1 MGDRFYTT
9 VRTLALPLLR
19 GWLGLRVRGIEHVPA
34 SGGVLV
40 VANHSSYLDPAVL
53 GRACPRK
60 LHFLI
65 KRSVH
70 EVRGLRWFF
79 RGMDA
84 IPVAAAPQ
92 DTGALR
98 AALRVLGRGGAVGI
112 FPEGGRSAD
121 GTLRA
126 AQSGVGLLASRSGAV
141 VVPAGIRGAH
151 RAMPVGALIPRPVRV
166 EVHFGPALTFA
177 AGRGERLD
185 PDVVTARIMDE
196 VQRLSDSTAS
206 WAGASEAVS

>member
-1 MGDRFYTT
+1 MGDRFYAT
-9 VRTLALPLLR
+9 VRTLAWPLLR
-19 GWLGLRVRGIEHVPA
+19 GWLRLHVRGLNHVPPT
-34 SGGVLV
+34 GGLLV

-60 LHFLI
+60 LHFVI

-84 IPVAAAPQ
+84 IPVEAGTR

-98 AALRVLGRGGAVGI
+98 AALRLLDRGQAVGI
-112 FPEGGRSAD
+112 FPEGGRSGD

-126 AQSGVGLLASRSGAV
+126 AQTGVGLLASRSGAV

-151 RAMPVGALIPRPVRV
+151 RAMPVGALVPRPVRV
-166 EVHFGPALTFA
+166 EVHFGPALTFPA
-177 AGRGERLD
+177 IDGVR
-185 PDVVTARIMDE
+185 PDLELVTGRIMDE
-196 VQRLSDSTAS
+196 VQRLSAAPPAWS
-206 WAGASEAVS
+206 GASEAVS

>member
-1 MGDRFYTT
+1 MGDRFYAT
-9 VRTLALPLLR
+9 VRTLAWPLLR
-19 GWLGLRVRGIEHVPA
+19 GWIGLRVRGLDHVPPT
-34 SGGVLV
+34 GGLLV

-65 KRSVH
+65 KKSVH
-70 EVRGLRWFF
+70 ETRGMRWFF

-84 IPVAAAPQ
+84 IPVAAGPQ

-98 AALRVLGRGGAVGI
+98 AALRLLDRGQAIGI

-121 GTLRA
+121 GALRA
-126 AQSGVGLLASRSGAV
+126 AQTGVGLLASRSGAV

-151 RAMPVGALIPRPVRV
+151 RAMPVGALVPRPVRV
-166 EVHFGPALTFA
+166 EVHFGPALTFPSVN
-177 AGRGERLD
+177 GVR
-185 PDVVTARIMDE
+185 PDLEGVTSRIMDE
-196 VQRLSDSTAS
+196 VQRLSTAPPTWS
-206 WAGASEAVS
+206 GASEALS